1 LRDVWPGAGPPR
13 IGAVESIATMFRAVE
28 SPYLVPFDDSF
39 DLRKASTRPRRDAP
53 PRHEIERR
61 REKLTRELRGLQRR
75 LYARDK
81 HSVLLVFQAMD
92 AAGKDGTI
100 RAVMSGVDPAGF
112 QVFSFGK
119 PSSQELDHDF
129 LWRTTRCLP
138 ERGRIGIFNRSYYE
152 EVLVVR
158 VHPEYL
164 DSQRLPDPVNLETI
178 WEERYHSIREHE
190 LHLARSGTVI
200 AKFFLH
206 VSKEEQRRR
215 LLARLEE
222 QRKRWKFNE
231 GDLDERDRWDDYQV
245 AFEQALR
252 ATSTEW
258 APWYA
263 IPADDKPYMR
273 QQVAEIVVAT
283 LDSLGLEYPSVG
295 ELSKEEIAALR
306 ERLAPEI

>member
-1 LRDVWPGAGPPR
+1 MLRA
-13 IGAVESIATMFRAVE
+13 IE
-28 SPYLVPFDDSF
+28 SPYLVPFDGSF
-39 DLRKASTRPRRDAP
+39 DIAEAP
-53 PRHEIERR
+53 TTPPQDVQSEKKIGRR
-61 REKLTRELRGLQRR
+61 RKKLTRRLRGLQRR
-75 LYARDK
+75 LYAQDRY
-81 HSVLLVFQAMD
+81 SVLLVFQAMD

-100 RAVMSGVDPAGF
+100 RAVMGGVDPAGC
-112 QVFSFGK
+112 QVYSFKK

-152 EVLVVR
+152 EVVVVR

-164 DSQRLPDPVNLETI
+164 DYQQLPYAVDPDTI
-178 WEERYHSIREHE
+178 WEERYESIRDHE

-200 AKFFLH
+200 VKFFLN

-222 QRKRWKFNE
+222 DHKRWKFSE
-231 GDLDERDRWDDYQV
+231 GDVEEREHWGMYQE
-245 AFEQALR
+245 AFRDALA
-252 ATSTEW
+252 ATSKDW

-263 IPADDKPYMR
+263 IPADSKPYMR

-283 LDSLGLEYPSVG
+283 LEQLNLDYPQSAQLDADRMA
-295 ELSKEEIAALR
+295 EMR
-306 ERLAPEI
+306 RRLAPEG